1 MKNYS
6 SHKVFRNFAIF
17 LLFLSMGSCLD
28 YTVTTR
34 VNRDGSIFRQY
45 RVRGDSAKIFKGS
58 LMIPS
63 GTEWKISQ
71 NWGPKNEKDTLSGEK
86 QYTYMA
92 SRTFRDIDELNSW
105 LATDTAWGSLK
116 PDIRLKKQFRWFY
129 TYYTYSEIYPMSF
142 PFQKVP
148 VDSFLTGLEQSL
160 IMDDDRTAYSAD
172 SNKLV
177 WKVKGMEY
185 KYTPADSVEMD
196 KISESCEQKFI
207 GWMNASIIEDYLGL
221 LKKHFK
227 EEAVVKDLSQKKEA
241 WKKAGVPKLDFNKN
255 FDFTSIEFLNKVG
268 DSLAGS
274 GRLQELY
281 ENNPEV
287 FEEFNSKIRKVEDF
301 GYDDSYTHILE
312 LPGKVYSTNSEKIEL
327 TDMEWHLEKMFFF
340 MKDYEMKASSRV
352 ANPWIMVLSGLL
364 AAGLIWVLFAR
375 RK

>member
-17 LLFLSMGSCLD
+17 LLILSMGSCLD

-63 GTEWKISQ
+63 GSEWKISH
-71 NWGPKNEKDTLSGEK
+71 NWGPKNEKDTASGEK
-86 QYTYMA
+86 QYTYLA

-160 IMDDDRTAYSAD
+160 IMDDDRTAYSPD
-172 SNKLV
+172 SNKLI
-177 WKVKGMEY
+177 WRVKGSEY
-185 KYTPADSVEMD
+185 TYTPADSVKMKKLRE
-196 KISESCEQKFI
+196 KCEQKFI
-207 GWMNASIIEDYLGL
+207 GWMNASIIEDYIDL
-221 LKKHFK
+221 LKKNFK
-227 EEAVVKDLSQKKEA
+227 DEAVIIELSKKKEA
-241 WKKAGVPKLDFNKN
+241 WKNAGVPRIDFNKN
-255 FDFTSIEFLNKVG
+255 VDFTSIDFLNAIG
-268 DSLAGS
+268 DSITGS
-274 GRLQELY
+274 GRLKELY
-281 ENNPEV
+281 EKNAGI
-287 FEEFNSKIRKVEDF
+287 FEEFISKLRKVENF
-301 GYDDSYTHILE
+301 GYDDSYTHVLS
-312 LPGKVYSTNSEKIEL
+312 LPGKLYFTNSDNVGL
-327 TDMEWHLEKMFFF
+327 NDLEWHVENMFFF

-352 ANPWIMVLSGLL
+352 ANLWIMVLSGLL
-364 AAGLIWVLFAR
+364 AVGLIWVLFAR